1 MEGEMCF
8 NSLDSRRAGGEGG
21 PALPAG
27 GYYQPRV
34 NGHTHTLAHI
44 CFTIAYL

>member
-21 PALPAG
+21 PACLLEDIVRQG
-27 GYYQPRV
+27 
-34 NGHTHTLAHI
+34 
-44 CFTIAYL
+44 

>member
-21 PALPAG
+21 PASPAG
-27 GYYQPRV
+27 GYCQPRV
-34 NGHTHTLAHI
+34 NGHTHTHVLT
-44 CFTIAYL
+44 FVLL